1 MLYLHV
7 SFFKASPKAISGR
20 TSYLRVRLE
29 FLRYPQVIPAF
40 FNRHGFEPPQN
51 FTFASLCSW
60 IGHPVSGLR
69 HTTFAL
75 FRLAFAS
82 APYLKHLTLLR
93 NVTRWPVLQK
103 VRGRA
108 HQALPLLVNIGF
120 QVLFH
125 SPPGVLFTFPS
136 RYYALSVTRSYLA
149 LGDGPPCFPQD
160 FTCPVVLWIELF
172 QSSPFAYGAITLFG
186 SAFQRSLARLPLTL
200 WPVRN
205 PDARRPRFGLFP
217 FRSPLLRKSIL
228 SFSSFG
234 YLDVSVPRVS
244 LPYTMDSC
252 MDICPLRQM
261 GFPIRTSA
269 DQCLLAT
276 PRSFS
281 QLTTSFIG
289 VWCQGIHPMLF
300 IA

>member
-1 MLYLHV
+1 MDR
-7 SFFKASPKAISGR
+7 SPGFGSTPHNFVAL
-20 TSYLRVRLE
+20 LRL
-29 FLRYPQVIPAF
+29 
-40 FNRHGFEPPQN
+40 GFP
-51 FTFASLCSW
+51 
-60 IGHPVSGLR
+60 
-69 HTTFAL
+69 
-75 FRLAFAS
+75 S
-82 APYLKHLTLLR
+82 APVLNTLTLLR
-93 NVTRWPVLQK
+93 NVTRRPVLQK
-103 VRGRA
+103 VLGRTLNV
-108 HQALPLLVNIGF
+108 LPMLVNIGF

-172 QSSPFAYGAITLFG
+172 QSSPFVYGAITLYG
-186 SAFQRSLARLPLTL
+186 SAFQHSLTRCPLTL
-200 WPVRN
+200 WLVRN

-244 LPYTMDSC
+244 LPHTMYSC
-252 MDICPLRQM
+252 TDICPLRQM

-269 DQCLLAT
+269 DQGLLAT